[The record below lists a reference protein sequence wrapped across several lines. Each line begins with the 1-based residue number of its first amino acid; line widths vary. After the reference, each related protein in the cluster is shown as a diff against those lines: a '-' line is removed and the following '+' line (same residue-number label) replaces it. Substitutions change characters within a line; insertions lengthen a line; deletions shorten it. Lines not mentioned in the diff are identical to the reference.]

1 MKHEV
6 FKPHRLLVPLAVG
19 LLLALCGCASDPFV
33 SPRPFNFQTDT
44 FSYPND
50 LVWEYHYDADGKWV
64 HNRREP
70 MPDYTHHC
78 FVVARS
84 ARQFFENA
92 RFDTN
97 QPIATEAR
105 YRHLIH
111 RVVSIDPRHAL
122 PDSEKIVIPRY
133 ANLREFS
140 TAQEK
145 LLKSECGGSWQ
156 SYTQRGHWRMVFF
169 FSRASQERTVKR
181 LLADLKDNR
190 PPVVH
195 LTTFPSLSINHAIL
209 LFGAKEKENEILFS
223 VYDPNKPD
231 SPKVLTYN
239 RASRTFTFAANDYW
253 PGGKVNIYEVYRSWD
268 Y

>member
-6 FKPHRLLVPLAVG
+6 FKPCRLLAVFAAG
-19 LLLALCGCASDPFV
+19 LLLILCGCASDPFV
-33 SPRPFNFQTDT
+33 GTRPFNFQTDT

-50 LVWEYHYDADGKWV
+50 LVWEYHYDANHKWV

-70 MPDYTHHC
+70 KPDYTHHC

-97 QPIATEAR
+97 QPIATEAQ

-111 RVVSIDPRHAL
+111 RVVSIDPSHPLA
-122 PDSEKIVIPRY
+122 DSKKIVIPGY
-133 ANLREFS
+133 ANLHEFS
-140 TAQEK
+140 IAQEK
-145 LLKSECGGSWQ
+145 LLKSECGPAWQ
-156 SYTQRGHWRMVFF
+156 SYIQRGHWRMIFF

-209 LFGAKEKENEILFS
+209 LFGAKETENEIFFS

-253 PGGKVNIYEVYRSWD
+253 PGGKLNVYEVYRSWD